1 MQFELK
7 SKSGMALHNIL
18 GRQGEDMA
26 VAFLKEK
33 GWQILDRNWKLGDL
47 EMDIVAKQADE
58 LVFVEVKTRT
68 SLNWGN
74 PEDAVDELR
83 KRRMTAA
90 ANAYIKYHRLDNPFR
105 FDIIAIVLNP
115 DEQKIDHIEDAFS
128 PRPHYIGPGSYK
140 PENKWS
146 KSRWKRRK

>member
-58 LVFVEVKTRT
+58 LVFVEVKTRA

-105 FDIIAIVLNP
+105 FDIIAIVLNT

>member
-58 LVFVEVKTRT
+58 LVFVEVKTRA
-68 SLNWGN
+68 SLYWGN